1 MSHQHDR
8 TRRALLSALAS
19 LTVVKMA
26 FPTSASANT
35 DNSLK
40 TERILVA
47 YLSRSGNTRVIAGII
62 HRSLHSDLFEI
73 EPAIPYPEDY
83 FQTVEQANI
92 ERDRGLR
99 PPLKRSVSNI
109 ERYQT
114 IYLGFPVWATTLPP
128 VVQTFLTT
136 HNLADNTLIPF
147 ITHGGYGVGNCEAVL
162 ARLAPHARR
171 EQPLVIECDQERRTT
186 ETVTHWLRTVSR

>member
-1 MSHQHDR
+1 MSPQHDR
-8 TRRALLSALAS
+8 TRRALLSALPS

-40 TERILVA
+40 TERTLVV
-47 YLSRSGNTRVIAGII
+47 YLSPSGNTRVIAGVI

-73 EPAIPYPEDY
+73 EPAIPYPDDY
-83 FQTVEQANI
+83 FQTVEQTKI
-92 ERDRGLR
+92 DRDLR
-99 PPLKRSVSNI
+99 PPLKSSVSNI

-114 IYLGFPVWATTLPP
+114 IYLGFPVWGTTLPP

-136 HNLADNTLIPF
+136 HNQADKTLIPF
-147 ITHGGYGVGNCEAVL
+147 ITHGGYGVGNSEALL

-186 ETVTHWLRTVSR
+186 EIVTRWLSTVSR